1 MLKLL
6 ELYIMKLQNMNKI
19 PFNTV
24 VFKILYWDLWNGC
37 ADDIDEDEFYCFDA
51 FSELFPDK
59 ELTSDEKYDIIKD
72 FLSKNIK
79 VLDEI
84 TDYTDLEKGY
94 SEETL
99 IIKYNGVIYGIP
111 FYTSSY
117 IGTKCDDDEE
127 FIDDLVEYKKIQVTT
142 YQPK

>member
-24 VFKILYWDLWNGC
+24 VFKILYWDLWNGWL
-37 ADDIDEDEFYCFDA
+37 DDIDESEFYCFET

-84 TDYTDLEKGY
+84 TNYTDLEKGY

-111 FYTSSY
+111 FWTSPY
-117 IGTKCDDDEE
+117 AGTECDDNKE
-127 FIDDLVEYKKIQVTT
+127 FIEDFDEYEEVQVTT

>member
-1 MLKLL
+1 
-6 ELYIMKLQNMNKI
+6 MNKI
-19 PFNTV
+19 PFNTL
-24 VFKILYWDLWNGC
+24 VFKILYWDLWNGWK
-37 ADDIDEDEFYCFDA
+37 DDINEDEFYFKA

-59 ELTSDEKYDIIKD
+59 ELTLDEKYNIIKD
-72 FLSKNIK
+72 FLSKNVK

-111 FYTSSY
+111 FWTSPCA
-117 IGTKCDDDEE
+117 GTECESEKE
-127 FIDDLVEYKKIQVTT
+127 FIEDFAEYEEVQVTT
-142 YQPK
+142 YKPK

>member
-1 MLKLL
+1 
-6 ELYIMKLQNMNKI
+6 MNKI
-19 PFNTV
+19 PFNIV
-24 VFKILYWDLWNGC
+24 VFKILYWDLWNGWM
-37 ADDIDEDEFYCFDA
+37 DDISEKELHYFEA

-59 ELTSDEKYDIIKD
+59 KLTPDEKYDIIKD
-72 FLSKNIK
+72 FLNKNIK

-99 IIKYNGVIYGIP
+99 IIKYNDVIYGIP
-111 FYTSSY
+111 FWTSGYS
-117 IGTKCDDDEE
+117 GTECDCDEE
-127 FIDDLVEYKKIQVTT
+127 FIEDFVEYKEVQVTT